1 MVHRVVH
8 AWISCELL
16 PIPRRKRRREHAEL
30 TLEDERIA
38 RDKRIVEAA
47 ARRAHLENVRGT
59 NSAIYSSKIIKAGAL
74 IADTKTLLTH
84 WNTAESNRANLD
96 RICLENVFG
105 KASRSRVKT
114 FSRSSVN
121 VFFPKRV

>member
-1 MVHRVVH
+1 M
-8 AWISCELL
+8 
-16 PIPRRKRRREHAEL
+16 
-30 TLEDERIA
+30 
-38 RDKRIVEAA
+38 VEAA

-84 WNTAESNRANLD
+84 WNTAESNRAESVD

-105 KASRSRVKT
+105 KASRSRVKDVLAIFRQRFSSFRSECDEGAARACSEASPCRHT
-114 FSRSSVN
+114 RSHTIFSRGAG
-121 VFFPKRV
+121 